1 LPEVFTTADDFDK
14 YVQTLVD
21 TNCIDNGK
29 RIWWDI
35 RPHPFFGTI
44 EFRIFDMPATF
55 DDMIALAALSQALVA
70 KLAWLYK
77 HGTMM
82 PVLPRRLIDEN
93 KWRAMRYGLDAELI
107 DFVQGQRLSARD
119 AIHELLDF
127 VDDVLDDLG
136 SQCEIAHLRML
147 LEDPRG
153 TGADRQI
160 ALYKET
166 NSLRAVIN
174 FLMRQTMEGVTLEA
188 VEQSLA
194 G

>member
-1 LPEVFTTADDFDK
+1 
-14 YVQTLVD
+14 VD

-70 KLAWLYK
+70 KLSWLYK
-77 HGTMM
+77 HGTLTQ
-82 PVLPRRLIDEN
+82 VLPRRLVDEN

-107 DFVQGQRLSARD
+107 DFVRGRRLSARD
-119 AIHELLDF
+119 AISELLDF